1 MEFVKREKVS
11 KLLERYPYKAQAK
24 LNQLRKLIVATAEET
39 EGVDKLVEST
49 KWGEP
54 SYLTKT
60 GSTIRMDWKAKTPDT
75 YYLYFICSTQ
85 LVNTFRIIFGDELEF
100 EGDRAIVLDLKEPM
114 PSIALKRCITL
125 ALTYQ
130 KVKHLPLLGI

>member
-1 MEFVKREKVS
+1 MEFVKSEKVS
-11 KLLERYPYKAQAK
+11 KLLENYPRTAQAK

-60 GSTIRMDWKAKTPDT
+60 GTTIRMDWKAKTPDT

-125 ALTYQ
+125 ALNYQ
-130 KVKHLPLLGI
+130 KVKHSPMLGV